1 MSISSPG
8 FYRPTWAEIDTEAFF
23 KNASVLAR
31 RAGRARLLAVL
42 KADAYGHGAVPL
54 ARILERR
61 SPRGFWGFGVSSVEE
76 GRTLR
81 EAGLKSR
88 ILILGSLFPFDSF
101 DAALRYGLT
110 PTVASRSSARALAR
124 AAARAGTRT
133 PVHIKVDTG
142 MGRIGMTPATAAEA
156 IPDIAA
162 LPALRLEGVYT
173 HLAQAENAS
182 RVREQLGLFDR
193 LIHSLR
199 GQGLS
204 FLAHAANSEALLLRP
219 ESRYDMARPGLALYG
234 VPPAPGVRGLVP
246 VLTWKTR
253 VVFLKDVSKGTRV
266 SYGGTWR
273 ASRRSRLA
281 TLPVGYADGYRR
293 ALSNRGEVLVRGRR
307 CPVVWRVTMDQIIVD
322 VTDARGA
329 DIGEEV
335 VLLGRQGRA
344 SVTAEDMAAWADTI
358 PYEILCGLSA
368 RVPRVYS

>member
-1 MSISSPG
+1 
-8 FYRPTWAEIDTEAFF
+8 
-23 KNASVLAR
+23 
-31 RAGRARLLAVL
+31 
-42 KADAYGHGAVPL
+42 
-54 ARILERR
+54 
-61 SPRGFWGFGVSSVEE
+61 
-76 GRTLR
+76 
-81 EAGLKSR
+81 
-88 ILILGSLFPFDSF
+88 
-101 DAALRYGLT
+101 
-110 PTVASRSSARALAR
+110 
-124 AAARAGTRT
+124 
-133 PVHIKVDTG
+133 VHIKVDTG

-204 FLAHAANSEALLLRP
+204 FLVHAANSEALLLRP

-293 ALSNRGEVLVRGRR
+293 ALSTRGEVLVRGRR
-307 CPVVWRVTMDQIIVD
+307 CPVVGRVTMDQIIVD

-358 PYEILCGLSA
+358 PYEILCGLTA
-368 RVPRVYS
+368 RVQRVYS